1 MKKIYVLWSLAIATL
16 FANVFF
22 ACTSEDT
29 LDDFYAQQGF
39 TMQLVKTPDFVVYS
53 DGNVLA
59 STLSTT
65 TRAETR
71 GEGDIVEPVEG
82 VDYFLVEAY
91 DYRGSINGIW
101 HTTGYKEIPDVYAP
115 YAANAP
121 LKSND
126 GKSGVE
132 GVSGA
137 EYAYVMKYI
146 QEHPEEAKDKCTVEK
161 DYFVQNV
168 GSSNTKYSFPFPTY
182 GDPNHKETFTGGN
195 EMNYLYFDNI
205 HIAGESHPYTSHQ
218 GHRILCLYDKIP
230 LTEPSYK
237 AMYGDLANWN
247 YDAFT
252 YYYIEYEGKT
262 SCYLCFDYRMS
273 KTDNFG
279 NPFVYNGDG
288 VYDDWVIKITAADGS
303 DIKKPGDDP
312 DPTPTPDPDPV
323 ITDEVE
329 INLSVNDEKEEGD
342 YIATKL
348 SIHIRALTDVE
359 VFIPVTQEYY
369 CDADDMAIVLSHKM
383 DPNYQYSNPGQAEI
397 TNGYTYSYT
406 IAGKTLTVTVT
417 YEAEGI
423 RVKTDGLT
431 QEVLDYLQETYQ
443 DGFTVEVWN
452 YFNDAIPQTEGSTIV
467 RKPIDRTGLKP
478 MLDNSTVTFT
488 STEHPTYYVN
498 AFAMLYDYQKVDLRV
513 YMGADNK
520 PYLLDVVRD
529 ANRNIISETKT
540 SNLLDTKYWEANDDG
555 TFKEFVGDKNAWDCT
570 VTPPAAYTV
579 ETTHTGTIPADFNV
593 IYKK

>member
-59 STLSTT
+59 STFLT

-168 GSSNTKYSFPFPTY
+168 GSSNTSYALQIPNWNHTGYRTETY
-182 GDPNHKETFTGGN
+182 IGGN
-195 EMNYLYFDNI
+195 VMNYLYFYSRQRLPCI
-205 HIAGESHPYTSHQ
+205 QMFPLKRIWSSACRHFRHRCIRISACLKLPLQRQRSLPTSKS
-218 GHRILCLYDKIP
+218 RLI
-230 LTEPSYK
+230 S
-237 AMYGDLANWN
+237 
-247 YDAFT
+247 
-252 YYYIEYEGKT
+252 
-262 SCYLCFDYRMS
+262 
-273 KTDNFG
+273 
-279 NPFVYNGDG
+279 
-288 VYDDWVIKITAADGS
+288 TATA
-303 DIKKPGDDP
+303 
-312 DPTPTPDPDPV
+312 
-323 ITDEVE
+323 
-329 INLSVNDEKEEGD
+329 LS
-342 YIATKL
+342 
-348 SIHIRALTDVE
+348 
-359 VFIPVTQEYY
+359 
-369 CDADDMAIVLSHKM
+369 
-383 DPNYQYSNPGQAEI
+383 
-397 TNGYTYSYT
+397 
-406 IAGKTLTVTVT
+406 
-417 YEAEGI
+417 
-423 RVKTDGLT
+423 
-431 QEVLDYLQETYQ
+431 
-443 DGFTVEVWN
+443 
-452 YFNDAIPQTEGSTIV
+452 PQ
-467 RKPIDRTGLKP
+467 
-478 MLDNSTVTFT
+478 
-488 STEHPTYYVN
+488 
-498 AFAMLYDYQKVDLRV
+498 
-513 YMGADNK
+513 
-520 PYLLDVVRD
+520 
-529 ANRNIISETKT
+529 
-540 SNLLDTKYWEANDDG
+540 
-555 TFKEFVGDKNAWDCT
+555 
-570 VTPPAAYTV
+570 
-579 ETTHTGTIPADFNV
+579 
-593 IYKK
+593 